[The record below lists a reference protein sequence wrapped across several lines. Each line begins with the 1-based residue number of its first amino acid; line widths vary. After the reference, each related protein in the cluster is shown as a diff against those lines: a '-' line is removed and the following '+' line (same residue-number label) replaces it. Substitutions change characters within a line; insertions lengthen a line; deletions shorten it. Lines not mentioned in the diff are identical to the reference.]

1 MNRKRFAVCV
11 FVFVFCVCLCV
22 AVGMTV
28 WPLVCLLRY
37 LRDVLQNKI
46 NYIQLFILCS
56 SFGNLARTNSPLL
69 HKQSARFRLFF
80 FVVPLCGFE
89 IFYSI
94 FLIDLHS
101 NFCWI
106 ILTFFFHLLNC
117 LNVCLS
123 RLIYP
128 LQLKQWWWSIS
139 QYNQSCSNFY
149 TSRYMLAKP
158 YNAHS
163 NCLCNINSIL
173 FDLYTRI
180 L

>member
-1 MNRKRFAVCV
+1 MCLCVCFLCV
-11 FVFVFCVCLCV
+11 FVCGC
-22 AVGMTV
+22 GYDSMTFGV
-28 WPLVCLLRY
+28 SVTLFTRCATK
-37 LRDVLQNKI
+37 QNQL
-46 NYIQLFILCS
+46 YSAFYSLFIVRKSRTYKFSSAPQAECS
-56 SFGNLARTNSPLL
+56 FQA
-69 HKQSARFRLFF
+69 FF

>member
-1 MNRKRFAVCV
+1 MSLCLFFVCV
-11 FVFVFCVCLCV
+11 CVWLWVWQYDLWCVCYVIYAMCYK
-22 AVGMTV
+22 T
-28 WPLVCLLRY
+28 
-37 LRDVLQNKI
+37 KSI
-46 NYIQLFILCS
+46 IFSFLFFVHRSEISHVQILLCS
-56 SFGNLARTNSPLL
+56 TSRVHVSG
-69 HKQSARFRLFF
+69 FF

-180 L
+180 S